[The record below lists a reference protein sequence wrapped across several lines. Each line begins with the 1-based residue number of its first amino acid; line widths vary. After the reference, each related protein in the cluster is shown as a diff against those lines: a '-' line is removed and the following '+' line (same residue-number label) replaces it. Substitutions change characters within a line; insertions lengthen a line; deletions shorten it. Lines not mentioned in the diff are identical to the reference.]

1 MMRNPNTFTERQT
14 RFLEAIREKIRQIN
28 DPNPEIITDQS
39 YEWLIGHTKQF
50 GKIPKIKFFPNSC
63 QIKAEIIESSGLIN
77 ESQTQKKDKIRAKY
91 GIKEARNTK
100 ANLFESEWN
109 NIMLKAKK
117 ATFTLA
123 LINQLFCSMSQT
135 VSDPIKHLQHIVM
148 DEYSPTI
155 KAKKENIN
163 GLEEKRSGPQIYER
177 NNFRP
182 YDEEVRGT

>member
-1 MMRNPNTFTERQT
+1 MRNPNTFTERQL
-14 RFLEAIREKIRQIN
+14 RFLEATREKIRQIN

-50 GKIPKIKFFPNSC
+50 GKIPKIKFYPNSC
-63 QIKAEIIESSGLIN
+63 HIKAEIIESSGLID
-77 ESQTQKKDKIRAKY
+77 ESQAQKKDEVRAKF

-123 LINQLFCSMSQT
+123 LINQLFCSMDQT
-135 VSDPIKHLQHIVM
+135 VSEPIRRLQNIVM
-148 DEYSPTI
+148 DEYSPQI
-155 KAKKENIN
+155 KAQKEPIHPPETAKTPESPKNPGI
-163 GLEEKRSGPQIYER
+163 KT
-177 NNFRP
+177 
-182 YDEEVRGT
+182 YDEELAELE

>member
-1 MMRNPNTFTERQT
+1 MRNPNTFTERQL
-14 RFLEAIREKIRQIN
+14 RFLEAIRERIRHIN

-63 QIKAEIIESSGLIN
+63 HIKAEIIESSGLID
-77 ESQTQKKDKIRAKY
+77 EFQAPKKDEVRAKFS
-91 GIKEARNTK
+91 IKKARNTK

-123 LINQLFCSMSQT
+123 LMNQIFSNQDQKVSEPIALFQS
-135 VSDPIKHLQHIVM
+135 IVM
-148 DEYSPTI
+148 DEYAPLI
-155 KAKKENIN
+155 KAQKEPIHPPETAKTAETPKNPGIKTYDQELAE
-163 GLEEKRSGPQIYER
+163 LE
-177 NNFRP
+177 
-182 YDEEVRGT
+182 